1 MDGIN
6 SRKLMLFVIGFVV
19 GICGTGAVCHFFGIR
34 AAVIA
39 GACSIALC
47 FGIPLV
53 VSFVP
58 VIFQKIGK
66 FFKRL
71 RSQN

>member
-6 SRKLMLFVIGFVV
+6 SRKLKLFVICFVV
-19 GICGTGAVCHFFGIR
+19 GISGTGAVYRFFGIR

-39 GACSIALC
+39 GVCGIALC

-53 VSFVP
+53 VSLVP
-58 VIFQKIGK
+58 VILQKIGK